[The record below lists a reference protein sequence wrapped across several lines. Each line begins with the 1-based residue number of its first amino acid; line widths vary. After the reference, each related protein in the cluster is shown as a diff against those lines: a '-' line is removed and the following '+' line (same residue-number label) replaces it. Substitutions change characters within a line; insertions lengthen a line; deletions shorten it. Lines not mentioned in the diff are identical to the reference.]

1 MEDGTPMDILSGIVS
16 TNVGRDVIGVLS
28 SASLEFVLLV
38 MTIST
43 HMAISLPRIFLFTV
57 VMKDTTVPTNHIG
70 FKQKSVG

>member
-1 MEDGTPMDILSGIVS
+1 MDILSGIVS

-28 SASLEFVLLV
+28 SASLEFVLL